1 MYAFSFCCAHV
12 DNGDM
17 MDRYQYLRDRYF
29 IDRSPAHGNL
39 ENCGNGD
46 SDVSSKTDPSHLSR
60 LSHPFPIYFY
70 FLQRARAQLLYSLIP
85 PTDIYMRGNASASSD
100 NADFGVKDKS
110 DTIYGNGD
118 FIPRASSHANQN
130 DN

>member
-1 MYAFSFCCAHV
+1 MDYGGVLVSSSQLDEGDIVDGSSSREGVLMYAFSFCCAHV

-70 FLQRARAQLLYSLIP
+70 FL
-85 PTDIYMRGNASASSD
+85 
-100 NADFGVKDKS
+100 
-110 DTIYGNGD
+110 
-118 FIPRASSHANQN
+118 
-130 DN
+130 